1 MPFTTNPISAEKAEE
16 NSYTPWVEGQYEFL
30 INQATEKKSSKGND
44 MIELELTIYKG
55 QGTRK
60 IRSWLVFMDSM
71 QWSVRH
77 FYESIKKI
85 AEYDS
90 GIIDAQKLVGS
101 RGVCFLK
108 IDEYEKD
115 GKVNM
120 TNKVDGWVK
129 PENVIENKASGTT
142 APKAKPVVEE
152 EEEDD
157 IPF

>member
-77 FYESIKKI
+77 FYESIGKI

-90 GIIDAQKLVGS
+90 GIIDAQKLIGS

-115 GKVNM
+115 GEVKL

-129 PENVIENKASGTT
+129 PENVISNKASGSNQ
-142 APKAKPVVEE
+142 KDISKSVEI
-152 EEEDD
+152 EEDS